1 MNDPEM
7 MAAANEAFSK
17 MTEDQRR
24 EMQEQVARLTP
35 EQIAQAQSMMNGMS
49 AEQRAHMAE
58 MAKNATPEELLQ
70 RSRQAATMPT
80 PTSSASESDRL
91 KAEGNA
97 LVRDKKYEE
106 AVGKYTLALKTPG
119 LGLETKKAAHLNA
132 SLCFLNLNRP
142 DEAIKHA
149 STVIKAIDASNMK
162 AHYRY
167 DLCRRG
173 IACAHSRCAHSRC
186 AHSRCAHSRYA
197 LVRQAWAG
205 VHEEAVQDKGG
216 GGP

>member
-7 MAAANEAFSK
+7 MAAATAAFSK
-17 MTEDQRR
+17 MTEEQRR
-24 EMQEQVARLTP
+24 EMQDQVARFTP

-58 MAKNATPEELLQ
+58 MAKKATPEELLQ
-70 RSRQAATMPT
+70 RSRQAATTPMPMPV
-80 PTSSASESDRL
+80 PTSSASESESERL

-97 LVRDKKYEE
+97 LVRDKKYQE
-106 AVGKYTLALKTPG
+106 AVGKYTLALRTPG

-142 DEAIKHA
+142 DEAIKNA

-162 AHYRY
+162 AHYR
-167 DLCRRG
+167 
-173 IACAHSRCAHSRC
+173 
-186 AHSRCAHSRYA
+186 
-197 LVRQAWAG
+197 
-205 VHEEAVQDKGG
+205 
-216 GGP
+216 

>member
-7 MAAANEAFSK
+7 MAAATAAFSK
-17 MTEDQRR
+17 MTEDQRK
-24 EMQEQVARLTP
+24 EMQDQVARFTP

-58 MAKNATPEELLQ
+58 MAKKATPEELLQ
-70 RSRQAATMPT
+70 RSRQAATTPMPMPMPT
-80 PTSSASESDRL
+80 SRASESESERL

-97 LVRDKKYEE
+97 LVRDKKYQE
-106 AVGKYTLALKTPG
+106 AVGKYTLALRTPG

-162 AHYRY
+162 AHYR
-167 DLCRRG
+167 
-173 IACAHSRCAHSRC
+173 
-186 AHSRCAHSRYA
+186 
-197 LVRQAWAG
+197 
-205 VHEEAVQDKGG
+205 
-216 GGP
+216 

>member
-1 MNDPEM
+1 
-7 MAAANEAFSK
+7 MAAATAAFSK
-17 MTEDQRR
+17 MTEEQRR
-24 EMQEQVARLTP
+24 EMQDQVARFTP

-58 MAKNATPEELLQ
+58 MAKKATPEELLQ
-70 RSRQAATMPT
+70 RSRQAATTPMPMPM
-80 PTSSASESDRL
+80 PTSSASESESERL

-97 LVRDKKYEE
+97 LVRDKKYQE
-106 AVGKYTLALKTPG
+106 AVGKYTLALRTPG

-162 AHYRY
+162 AHYR
-167 DLCRRG
+167 
-173 IACAHSRCAHSRC
+173 
-186 AHSRCAHSRYA
+186 
-197 LVRQAWAG
+197 
-205 VHEEAVQDKGG
+205 
-216 GGP
+216 

>member
-7 MAAANEAFSK
+7 MAAANAAFSK
-17 MTEDQRR
+17 MTEEQRR
-24 EMQEQVARLTP
+24 EMQDQVARFTP

-58 MAKNATPEELLQ
+58 MAKKATPEELLQ
-70 RSRQAATMPT
+70 RSRQAATTPMPMPMPMPM
-80 PTSSASESDRL
+80 PTSSASESESERL

-97 LVRDKKYEE
+97 LVRDKKYQE
-106 AVGKYTLALKTPG
+106 AVGKYTLALRTPG

-162 AHYRY
+162 AHYR
-167 DLCRRG
+167 
-173 IACAHSRCAHSRC
+173 
-186 AHSRCAHSRYA
+186 
-197 LVRQAWAG
+197 
-205 VHEEAVQDKGG
+205 
-216 GGP
+216 

>member
-7 MAAANEAFSK
+7 MAAATVAFSK
-17 MTEDQRR
+17 MNEDQRK
-24 EMQEQVARLTP
+24 EMQDQVARFTP

-58 MAKNATPEELLQ
+58 MAKKATPEELLQ
-70 RSRQAATMPT
+70 RSRQAATTPMPMPM
-80 PTSSASESDRL
+80 PTSSASESESERL

-97 LVRDKKYEE
+97 LVRDKKYQE
-106 AVGKYTLALKTPG
+106 AVGKYTLALRTPG

-162 AHYRY
+162 AHYR
-167 DLCRRG
+167 
-173 IACAHSRCAHSRC
+173 
-186 AHSRCAHSRYA
+186 
-197 LVRQAWAG
+197 
-205 VHEEAVQDKGG
+205 
-216 GGP
+216 

>member
-7 MAAANEAFSK
+7 MAAATAAFSK
-17 MTEDQRR
+17 MTEEQRR
-24 EMQEQVARLTP
+24 EMQDQVARFTP

-49 AEQRAHMAE
+49 AEQRA
-58 MAKNATPEELLQ
+58 TPEELLQ
-70 RSRQAATMPT
+70 RSRQAATTPMPV
-80 PTSSASESDRL
+80 PTSSASESESERL

-97 LVRDKKYEE
+97 LVRDKKYQE
-106 AVGKYTLALKTPG
+106 AVGKYTLALRTPG

-162 AHYRY
+162 AHYR
-167 DLCRRG
+167 
-173 IACAHSRCAHSRC
+173 
-186 AHSRCAHSRYA
+186 
-197 LVRQAWAG
+197 
-205 VHEEAVQDKGG
+205 
-216 GGP
+216 